1 MEIKG
6 KNGLAK
12 VFTDNIDQGA
22 VEQIEK
28 MLDNAITEQTQVRIM
43 PDVHYGKGATIGTTI
58 RLPENRKDWK
68 ICPNVVGVDIGCSMR
83 TVNIGVQSQLD
94 LSVFDEAVHCLVP
107 AGHCVHQ
114 KPLLPQEEI
123 NQLLDGLTFSLSAQ
137 QRERISCSL
146 GTLGGGNHF
155 YELGCDDE
163 GDYWITVHSGSRYL
177 GVLVANHHQQIAGA
191 EKERYRTRQF
201 DFLVDTLKRTNR
213 QSEIQSVKLAWK
225 EEKITSEIQEILS
238 EFPEVFV
245 PASPGLEYLTG
256 DLLED
261 YLNDVH
267 IAQVFSSLNRKLMLD
282 ALVKEF
288 DFQVKDGFESMHNYV
303 DIEAG
308 IVRKGATS
316 AQKNERLII
325 PINMRDGSIFAKGKG
340 NPDWNFSA
348 PHGAGRLLSRT
359 QARQQVQLADFKE
372 SMQGI
377 YSTSIGEATLDE
389 APSVYKPLDEIVE
402 NIKDTVTIETIVKP
416 VYNFKAH

>member
-1 MEIKG
+1 
-6 KNGLAK
+6 
-12 VFTDNIDQGA
+12 
-22 VEQIEK
+22 
-28 MLDNAITEQTQVRIM
+28 M
-43 PDVHYGKGATIGTTI
+43 P
-58 RLPENRKDWK
+58 
-68 ICPNVVGVDIGCSMR
+68 
-83 TVNIGVQSQLD
+83 
-94 LSVFDEAVHCLVP
+94 
-107 AGHCVHQ
+107 
-114 KPLLPQEEI
+114 
-123 NQLLDGLTFSLSAQ
+123 
-137 QRERISCSL
+137 
-146 GTLGGGNHF
+146 
-155 YELGCDDE
+155 
-163 GDYWITVHSGSRYL
+163 
-177 GVLVANHHQQIAGA
+177 
-191 EKERYRTRQF
+191 
-201 DFLVDTLKRTNR
+201 
-213 QSEIQSVKLAWK
+213 
-225 EEKITSEIQEILS
+225 QEILS

-325 PINMRDGSIFAKGKG
+325 PINMKDGSIFAKGKG

>member
-1 MEIKG
+1 M
-6 KNGLAK
+6 
-12 VFTDNIDQGA
+12 
-22 VEQIEK
+22 
-28 MLDNAITEQTQVRIM
+28 
-43 PDVHYGKGATIGTTI
+43 
-58 RLPENRKDWK
+58 
-68 ICPNVVGVDIGCSMR
+68 
-83 TVNIGVQSQLD
+83 
-94 LSVFDEAVHCLVP
+94 
-107 AGHCVHQ
+107 
-114 KPLLPQEEI
+114 
-123 NQLLDGLTFSLSAQ
+123 
-137 QRERISCSL
+137 
-146 GTLGGGNHF
+146 
-155 YELGCDDE
+155 
-163 GDYWITVHSGSRYL
+163 
-177 GVLVANHHQQIAGA
+177 
-191 EKERYRTRQF
+191 
-201 DFLVDTLKRTNR
+201 KRTNR

-325 PINMRDGSIFAKGKG
+325 PINMKDGSIFAKGKG